1 MFSSRGRLLLALGVL
16 VAAAIAASVTPAAA
30 RTYYCFGKAATIV
43 GTPRADV
50 IVGTAG
56 DDVIYARGGADSV
69 TGDPL
74 DEEGFPSSGYGN
86 DLICGGPG
94 ADNITGTAGDDRIGG
109 GDGDDSLGGKW
120 EGGSDVL
127 QGNAGN
133 DTVRE
138 AHFYLTESG
147 SDQNVFRGGPGDD
160 DLQGGDYAPTTMY
173 GGDGND
179 SLTAYAVNAVDKLFG
194 EAGVDTIDSRDFD
207 AYSGE
212 RPTTF
217 TPDIVNGGSNLTE
230 TSDVCTVDSAD
241 SYSGCESVTIAP

>member
-1 MFSSRGRLLLALGVL
+1 
-16 VAAAIAASVTPAAA
+16 
-30 RTYYCFGKAATIV
+30 
-43 GTPRADV
+43 
-50 IVGTAG
+50 
-56 DDVIYARGGADSV
+56 
-69 TGDPL
+69 
-74 DEEGFPSSGYGN
+74 
-86 DLICGGPG
+86 
-94 ADNITGTAGDDRIGG
+94 
-109 GDGDDSLGGKW
+109 
-120 EGGSDVL
+120 
-127 QGNAGN
+127 
-133 DTVRE
+133 
-138 AHFYLTESG
+138 
-147 SDQNVFRGGPGDD
+147 
-160 DLQGGDYAPTTMY
+160 MY